1 MNIIAFLNILR
12 LDFTYIPS
20 PNILRIMNLKTETE
34 IANEIADRIRTTR
47 VLHKLTQNDVSRRSG
62 VSLASY
68 QRFEQTG
75 RIELLSL
82 IKVAQTLYLE
92 NDFDQLF
99 NQPKHMTLDD
109 VEKQAQAT
117 TRKGRVYKRS

>member
-1 MNIIAFLNILR
+1 ME
-12 LDFTYIPS
+12 
-20 PNILRIMNLKTETE
+20 LKTETE
-34 IANEIADRIRTTR
+34 ISQEIADRIRAAR
-47 VLHKLTQNDVSRRSG
+47 VLHKLTQSDVSQRSG

-82 IKVAQTLYLE
+82 IKVAQALHLE
-92 NDFDQLF
+92 SDFDQLF
-99 NQPKHMTLDD
+99 NKPKLMTLDE
-109 VEKQAQAT
+109 VEKQAQVS

>member
-1 MNIIAFLNILR
+1 MK
-12 LDFTYIPS
+12 
-20 PNILRIMNLKTETE
+20 LKTETE
-34 IANEIADRIRTTR
+34 ISQEIGARIRAAR
-47 VLHKLTQNDVSRRSG
+47 VLHKLTQSDVSQCSG

-82 IKVAQTLYLE
+82 LKVAQALHLE
-92 NDFDQLF
+92 SDFDQLF
-99 NQPKHMTLDD
+99 NKPKLMTLNE
-109 VEKQAQAT
+109 VEKQAQVS

>member
-1 MNIIAFLNILR
+1 
-12 LDFTYIPS
+12 
-20 PNILRIMNLKTETE
+20 MNLKTETE
-34 IANEIADRIRTTR
+34 IAHEIADRIRTMR
-47 VLHKLTQNDVSRRSG
+47 VLQKLTQSDVSRRSG

-82 IKVAQTLYLE
+82 IKVAQALYLE
-92 NDFDQLF
+92 RDFDPLF
-99 NQPKHMTLDD
+99 NKPKHMSLDD
-109 VEKQAQAT
+109 VEKQAQVA